1 MAFWYQLPLTNET
14 RVLSSLFAMMCKEN
28 KKNEKLAYHE
38 CRSRKDGSSTHPTAL
53 TDQNQDRNA
62 KNGGEKPV
70 MEQSNEKF
78 YPKTR
83 PPPSRGILA
92 YLV

>member
-1 MAFWYQLPLTNET
+1 MKY
-14 RVLSSLFAMMCKEN
+14 KEN
-28 KKNEKLAYHE
+28 KTIEKLANHE
-38 CRSRKDGSSTHPTAL
+38 CRSRKDGSNTHPTAL

-78 YPKTR
+78 YPNSKTR